1 MTHFT
6 SVRQPPASAFICTGV
21 VAALLQDMRNMTP
34 GRAALCFLHRIA
46 PLEYLSLVEY
56 RAGDLPRQLEGHS
69 VSRRCQDTTARCFA
83 LYRGRFDRYD
93 EATGLAKG
101 LVREDPQE
109 PHVDVLHYPQHD
121 IPNREW
127 RETIFERERLAGRV
141 SFLFAGGADT
151 AFAVNVYR
159 DVDVGAFSGDE
170 VRRFAE
176 VAPVLQL
183 AMLPRL
189 EETRPAPMDKRIAR
203 AESRLAER
211 APQLTGRERQVA
223 ARIACGL
230 SNDGTAADLG
240 VSPSTITTLR
250 KRVYAKLH
258 VNSRLDLVSL
268 LR

>member
-1 MTHFT
+1 MTQFM
-6 SVRQPPASAFICTGV
+6 SVRQPPGSAFICAGV
-21 VAALLQDMRNMTP
+21 VAALLQDMRTMTP

-56 RAGDLPRQLEGHS
+56 RAGELPRQHEGHA
-69 VSRRCQDTTARCFA
+69 VSRPFQDTTARCFA
-83 LYRGRFDRYD
+83 LYRGRFDQYD
-93 EATGLAKG
+93 EATGLARH
-101 LVREDPQE
+101 LLREDPRE

-127 RETIFERERLAGRV
+127 RETIFVRERLAGRV
-141 SFLFAGGADT
+141 SFLFAGGADN

-176 VAPVLQL
+176 VGPVLRL
-183 AMLPRL
+183 ALMPHL
-189 EETRPAPMDKRIAR
+189 EATRPAPIEKRIAG